1 MCISNDEYTKKRL
14 QNTKRNLPKF
24 KHIICFLGL
33 GRQGGKKE
41 GRKKRRGKTVSWF
54 WHSKTLFKTCNNL
67 LLHYNELCVFFWGAD
82 LTSTSYVYSSLVQD
96 DSSRVVGSTAI
107 NSTISD
113 LSVRDVQVT
122 DHIPFRGDNLA
133 DAMTAILHNGI
144 FIQCPS
150 DGRQGGPLHIAHKGD
165 WLARTHHF
173 LTEGRND
180 FGSTICQGREKKEKN
195 TYMLFP
201 LSWSLSQD
209 KIFFRRDVN
218 NCIPGHKFTYWE
230 METTLVVVDYLSN
243 SFLTERNFPCHLLRN
258 LIVTSTE
265 EKALEWKDEGSAGLY
280 ELPGSCRKVSVIQNS
295 SIMTCNKPLTC
306 SEFFFSW
313 CISAPLK
320 AKDEFCWWARH
331 YLHRLILHSCVNSV

>member
-1 MCISNDEYTKKRL
+1 MRWLPSFTMGSSSSVQVMVGRGVPFTLHIRETGSPGLTTFSLKAEMILGVPSANGEKR
-14 QNTKRNLPKF
+14 
-24 KHIICFLGL
+24 
-33 GRQGGKKE
+33 
-41 GRKKRRGKTVSWF
+41 KRRILTCCSLYPEACHKT
-54 WHSKTLFKTCNNL
+54 K
-67 LLHYNELCVFFWGAD
+67 Y
-82 LTSTSYVYSSLVQD
+82 
-96 DSSRVVGSTAI
+96 
-107 NSTISD
+107 
-113 LSVRDVQVT
+113 
-122 DHIPFRGDNLA
+122 
-133 DAMTAILHNGI
+133 
-144 FIQCPS
+144 
-150 DGRQGGPLHIAHKGD
+150 
-165 WLARTHHF
+165 
-173 LTEGRND
+173 
-180 FGSTICQGREKKEKN
+180 
-195 TYMLFP
+195 
-201 LSWSLSQD
+201 
-209 KIFFRRDVN
+209 FFRRDVN